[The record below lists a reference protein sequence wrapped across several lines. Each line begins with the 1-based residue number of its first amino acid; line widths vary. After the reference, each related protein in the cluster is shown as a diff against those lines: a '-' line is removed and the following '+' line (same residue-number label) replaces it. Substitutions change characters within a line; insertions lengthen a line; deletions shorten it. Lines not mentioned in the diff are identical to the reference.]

1 MPCTHSSSSS
11 SWVVWPAFSACSA
24 ATGGHSTTSP
34 RSPGSGPWSSRLPP
48 RCGGRSS
55 SMGKASTSV
64 GPGSPIHRS
73 CSSVI
78 VRSSTSS
85 TDSSAS
91 GWIRIWSRVNRATAA
106 SPTSSTSTPASLA
119 ISMLIGGLAALPPGR
134 PGTPVKLLSLA
145 FLRVVALVRVDD
157 LADQAVPYDVVA
169 GEPSEVDV
177 LDAVEDALHHA
188 QAADLPG
195 GQVDLGHVAGHHHL
209 RAEAQPGEEH
219 LHLLGRR
226 VLRLVQD
233 DERVVQGVVG
243 EQEVLG
249 GVKGVGRGYRDA
261 HRLAGAG
268 RLDALDEAH
277 RAPAAAR
284 RLVRRQLPPEAER
297 LDACREPDVDDV
309 RVVAVIDGT
318 PLDEVR
324 GAAVG
329 GTGATVGDAAQ
340 RPDQEDHVVA
350 QPRRGG
356 RVLDAAGPVFLNH
369 WAAVSVEQALQNGQP
384 NLDRVV

>member
-169 GEPSEVDV
+169 GEPREVDV

-195 GQVDLGHVAGHHHL
+195 GQVDLGNVAGHHHP
-209 RAEAQPGEEH
+209 RAEAEPGEEH

-233 DERVVQGVVG
+233 DERVVQRVVG
-243 EQEVLG
+243 EQEVLS
-249 GVKGVGRGYRDA
+249 GVERVGRRHRDA
-261 HRLAGAG
+261 HRLRGTG
-268 RLDALDEAH
+268 WLDALDEAH
-277 RAPAAAR
+277 RPPAA
-284 RLVRRQLPPEAER
+284 VRVVSLALAGETER
-297 LDACREPDVDDV
+297 LNPGWQPDVDDV
-309 RVVAVIDGT
+309 RVVAVV
-318 PLDEVR
+318 DEMSSGQMR
-324 GAAVG
+324 FAPFSRAAALVS
-329 GTGATVGDAAQ
+329 DAAHG
-340 RPDQEDHVVA
+340 PNQEDDVIP
-350 QPRRGG
+350 QPRRGS
-356 RVLDAAGPVFLNH
+356 RVLNAARPVFLRH
-369 WAAVSVEQALQNGQP
+369 RTAV
-384 NLDRVV
+384 